1 MVYINRKPDASDR
14 PGFLDIMVPIQK
26 PDFQILKWSSEEVN
40 SYSEHA
46 RTLGAPLDAG
56 HQLHRDLQRTYLTL
70 ESPEVSKEIVSSSK
84 DEETNILTNDHYEQ
98 QSDINLT
105 KIEDDNTSDGYA

>member
-1 MVYINRKPDASDR
+1 
-14 PGFLDIMVPIQK
+14 MVPIQK

-40 SYSEHA
+40 SYSERA

-56 HQLHRDLQRTYLTL
+56 HQLHKDLQRTYLTL

-84 DEETNILTNDHYEQ
+84 DEETNILTNDQ

-105 KIEDDNTSDGYA
+105 KIEDDDTSDGYA

>member
-1 MVYINRKPDASDR
+1 
-14 PGFLDIMVPIQK
+14 MVPIQK

-40 SYSEHA
+40 SYSERA
-46 RTLGAPLDAG
+46 RTLGAPLDVG

-84 DEETNILTNDHYEQ
+84 DEETNILTNDHYKQ

>member
-1 MVYINRKPDASDR
+1 
-14 PGFLDIMVPIQK
+14 MVPIQK

-40 SYSEHA
+40 SYSEQA
-46 RTLGAPLDAG
+46 RTLGVPLEAG

-84 DEETNILTNDHYEQ
+84 DEETDILTNDHYEQ

-105 KIEDDNTSDGYA
+105 KTEDDNTSDGCA

>member
-1 MVYINRKPDASDR
+1 
-14 PGFLDIMVPIQK
+14 MVPIQK

-40 SYSEHA
+40 SYSERA
-46 RTLGAPLDAG
+46 RTLGAPLDVG

-84 DEETNILTNDHYEQ
+84 DEETSILTNEQ
-98 QSDINLT
+98 QSDIKLN

>member
-1 MVYINRKPDASDR
+1 
-14 PGFLDIMVPIQK
+14 MVPIQK

-40 SYSEHA
+40 SYSEQA

-84 DEETNILTNDHYEQ
+84 DEETNILTNEQ

>member
-1 MVYINRKPDASDR
+1 
-14 PGFLDIMVPIQK
+14 MVPIQK

-40 SYSEHA
+40 SYSEQA

-70 ESPEVSKEIVSSSK
+70 ESPEVSKEMVSSSK
-84 DEETNILTNDHYEQ
+84 DEETDILTNDQ

-105 KIEDDNTSDGYA
+105 KIEDDDTSDGYA

>member
-1 MVYINRKPDASDR
+1 
-14 PGFLDIMVPIQK
+14 MVPIQK

-40 SYSEHA
+40 SYSERA

-56 HQLHRDLQRTYLTL
+56 HQLHKDLQRTYLTL

-84 DEETNILTNDHYEQ
+84 DEETNILTNDQ

-105 KIEDDNTSDGYA
+105 KNEDDNTSDGYA

>member
-1 MVYINRKPDASDR
+1 
-14 PGFLDIMVPIQK
+14 MVPIQK

-40 SYSEHA
+40 SYSEQA

-84 DEETNILTNDHYEQ
+84 DEGTNILTNEQ

-105 KIEDDNTSDGYA
+105 KIEDDNTSDGYD